1 MSSAWSEDPS
11 EWRTGPPPS
20 CQKANGEGCAKYEG
34 FVDEAVAK
42 LLCTGV
48 TKIFPEK
55 EAHRILGMTVDD
67 KGCGIKI
74 ALSDQ
79 R

>member
-1 MSSAWSEDPS
+1 MPSTWTKDPR
-11 EWRTGPPPS
+11 EWRTGPPPP
-20 CQKANGEGCAKYEG
+20 CQKTNWEGCAKYKG

-42 LLCTGV
+42 LLNTGV

-55 EAHRILGMTVDD
+55 EAHRILGMTVHD
-67 KGCGIKI
+67 KGCGEKI